1 MTRPDGKT
9 QAIWSYIPNSD
20 EVSAG
25 IIENVPIAN
34 AFAVQE
40 RGDYVARGKVVAK
53 DKATGKIIE
62 SRETEKSVFTSV
74 CKIRRQKQVWKTRYV
89 TPNANVSYMQH
100 WFPLAPDLEPDE
112 LAYYKGWT
120 KVLGSDRLTMPTRW
134 VLEDA
139 PQGTDGVDATI
150 RAKGEVL
157 RDTFRYLPIPSGSD
171 SESVDART
179 AMAVGELEVH
189 GMCEW
194 ENEDGS
200 EKGVVW
206 QRLEV
211 VGTVLKMSEATT
223 GRCYAPD
230 AQIPIPFI
238 WRKK

>member
-9 QAIWSYIPNSD
+9 PAKWSYVPSQTEIKD
-20 EVSAG
+20 G
-25 IIENVPIAN
+25 IIEYKPIAN

-53 DKATGKIIE
+53 DKATGKEIE

-74 CKIRRQKQVWKTRYV
+74 CKIRRQKQVWKVRYI

-112 LAYYKGWT
+112 LVQYKGWT
-120 KVLGSDRLTMPTRW
+120 KVLGSNRLTTPTRW
-134 VLEDA
+134 VLEDMPLGA
-139 PQGTDGVDATI
+139 DAADAAI

-157 RDTFRYLPIPSGSD
+157 PGTSRALGVPSGSD

-211 VGTVLKMSEATT
+211 VGTVLKMSEAPT